1 MGRGRTSFISQGKSK
16 IKKECGPLPKGD
28 RELFRL
34 GQRNPANQNIAD
46 IPEELLNQLRYQYT
60 PNDNLAFSL
69 LHGHTFHK
77 NPNKVY
83 IF

>member
-34 GQRNPANQNIAD
+34 GLKKPANQNILD
-46 IPEELLNQLRYQYT
+46 ILPEELLKALGR
-60 PNDNLAFSL
+60 L
-69 LHGHTFHK
+69 
-77 NPNKVY
+77 NPRDFVNIIVN
-83 IF
+83 